1 MHLLWLFSLLAAAQA
16 PGRVL
21 PSIEAASVPELYSE
35 YAAARGDQ
43 GAARQLACEPLVD
56 TVWLCFKVEVDG
68 KRRYVTQAD
77 LAAWSTDTAGLRT
90 QAGSAHGP
98 DTLLQKQTLDTGEV
112 WWEARGPDAAAV
124 LLHPEWLAGVGA
136 TPVVAV
142 PAKGVVVAW
151 NAGDADL
158 DKIMAVG
165 VRQMFDSLEHP
176 VSPVVFRWSG
186 SAWVR
191 WGQATPQ

>member
-1 MHLLWLFSLLAAAQA
+1 MHVLWLFSLLASAEP

-21 PSIEAASVPELYSE
+21 PTVEAATVPALYAE

-43 GAARQLACEPLVD
+43 GAARELACEPLVGD
-56 TVWLCFKVEVDG
+56 VWLCFKVEVDG

-77 LAAWSTDTAGLRT
+77 LALWATDTSGLRT
-90 QAGSAHGP
+90 QAAGVHGESS
-98 DTLLQKQTLDTGEV
+98 LLKAQTLDTGEV
-112 WWEARGPDAAAV
+112 WWEAKGPDAAAV
-124 LLHPEWLAGVGA
+124 LLHPEWLSAVGA
-136 TPVVAV
+136 NPVVAV

-151 NAGDADL
+151 DAGDADL

-165 VRQMFDSLEHP
+165 VRQMFETLEHP
-176 VSPVVFRWSG
+176 VTPVVFRWSG
-186 SAWVR
+186 THWVR